1 MVDSLQTFDLQAV
14 WSDLIEQFSEP
25 LSCLRELVQNAIDAN
40 SGEVE
45 IDFEYESIQTDGG
58 GQPGRMVLHV
68 RDFGEGMDRDLIEG
82 RLTELFSSGK
92 DEDYTKIGRFGIG
105 FVSVFALEP
114 EVVCLDTGRSGEYWR
129 VLFDGEGNFE
139 LLSREHPV
147 EGTHVRIVKPM
158 SRADF
163 TAMRGRSREVVQYWC
178 KHARIPVRVGG
189 EDIREPF
196 EVEAE
201 CTATYREEG
210 TRIVAG
216 LTESTGASYG
226 YYNRGLTLEEGDDG
240 PFPYV
245 TFKIDSRYLE
255 HTLTRDRVVEDENF
269 HKAHERLEGLIEEE
283 LPARLMDLL
292 EEATETPPTARHD
305 RLVDLLARYLRRYGE
320 PPGEWRQRPVVPAGS
335 GGAMTIEELVT
346 AADEGRSML
355 YTGDRPVPGDQLGGE
370 TRRIAWAGGEG
381 WGMHGL
387 LLYLADRSVP
397 AVRSEYAV
405 PDIQPTNETPAMA
418 AFFDEFQRLA
428 GMLEIDIEP
437 VGVGRLY
444 EESPLSNWLVLVADD
459 FRRPLP
465 VDEMP
470 HPDRR
475 SLEQC
480 ECLLINRGHSLADDL
495 VTVAEREPAWAA
507 MAFLKMLCRSEL
519 TPEEDARLAS
529 TVIRRRE
536 LRGAD
541 DE

>member
-1 MVDSLQTFDLQAV
+1 MVDSLQTFDLEAV

-45 IDFEYESIQTDGG
+45 IDFDYESVRADGG
-58 GQPGRMVLHV
+58 GQGKMVLHV

-139 LLSREHPV
+139 LLSLEHPV

-163 TAMRGRSREVVQYWC
+163 TAMRGRSRDVVQYWC

-216 LTESTGASYG
+216 LTESTSPSYG
-226 YYNRGLTLEEGDDG
+226 YYNRGLTLEEGEDG
-240 PFPYV
+240 PFPFV

-269 HKAHERLEGLIEEE
+269 HKAHERLEDLIDRE
-283 LPARLMDLL
+283 LPARLMEQL
-292 EEATETPPTARHD
+292 EEATGRPPSARHD

-320 PPGEWRQRPVVPAGS
+320 PPGEWRKRPVVPAGG
-335 GGAMTIEELVT
+335 GGAMTIEELL
-346 AADEGRSML
+346 AAAEEGRLML
-355 YTGDRPVPGDQLGGE
+355 YTGNRPVHGDQLGDQ
-370 TRRIAWAGGEG
+370 TRIAWAGGEG

-387 LLYLADRSVP
+387 LLFLAERSVP
-397 AVRSEYAV
+397 AVRSEYVV
-405 PDIQPTNETPAMA
+405 PDIQPPSETPSMA

-428 GMLEIDIEP
+428 GVLGIDIES
-437 VGVGRLY
+437 VGFGRLY
-444 EESPLSNWLVLVADD
+444 EKSPLANWLVLTADD
-459 FRRPLP
+459 FQKPLP
-465 VDEMP
+465 ADEMP
-470 HPDRR
+470 DSERR
-475 SLEQC
+475 SLERFGR
-480 ECLLINRGHSLADDL
+480 LLINRDHSLVDDL
-495 VTVAEREPAWAA
+495 MQVAEREPEWAA
-507 MAFLKMLCRSEL
+507 MAFLKMICRSEL

-529 TVIRRRE
+529 TVVRRRE
-536 LRGAD
+536 LRGTD